1 MTDGKRRME
10 EGEETERGRG
20 QKGRL
25 IQERDRWG
33 LAWVG
38 MNRVVREKSLAEVL
52 FPGRDAATFGNRVW
66 ELARDLKPAAKRL
79 FAMFEFTPPVQQIQE
94 FVQEIMPPRS

>member
-1 MTDGKRRME
+1 MGMMTDGKRRKE
-10 EGEETERGRG
+10 EGEENSKGRG

-38 MNRVVREKSLAEVL
+38 M
-52 FPGRDAATFGNRVW
+52 
-66 ELARDLKPAAKRL
+66 
-79 FAMFEFTPPVQQIQE
+79 
-94 FVQEIMPPRS
+94 RSQSRHR

>member
-1 MTDGKRRME
+1 MGTTTNSKRRKE
-10 EGEETERGRG
+10 DGQERAKERG

-38 MNRVVREKSLAEVL
+38 MNRVVREKTLREVL
-52 FPGRDAATFGNRVW
+52 FSGRDGATFGNHVW
-66 ELARDLKPAAKRL
+66 ETVGGLPEEPAGRAREVEGSGRWQDRL
-79 FAMFEFTPPVQQIQE
+79 VHSASET
-94 FVQEIMPPRS
+94 